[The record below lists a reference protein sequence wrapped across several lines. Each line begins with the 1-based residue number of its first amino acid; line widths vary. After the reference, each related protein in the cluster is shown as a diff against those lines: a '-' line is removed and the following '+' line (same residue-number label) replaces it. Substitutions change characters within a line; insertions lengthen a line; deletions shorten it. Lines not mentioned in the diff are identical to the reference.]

1 MTKTAQDFVIPGV
14 VLSVFLFA
22 SGVMWLFTNNSFYL
36 FDLPF
41 IGFSVAL
48 GILVDR
54 RITQFLVGFY
64 FLFFLN
70 LTLKVNMQ
78 IEGFFFQVFQGI
90 FTAAFVHFA
99 VAKLF
104 GPLVFGRG
112 FCAYGCWSAAL
123 FDFLPWRRSPG
134 RKPGLGALRYVH
146 LLVSAAL
153 VLVLMV
159 AFGVRQPL
167 GGTDSVVWFVAG
179 ISLYWLAGIGLA
191 WFLKDN
197 RAFCKYLCPIAPIMK
212 LPSRF
217 SLLRVRLDRAKC
229 IACRKCE
236 KDCPMDVPI
245 LAGSAPVSRVAST
258 ECIQCGSCVGSCPT
272 KALAPSIGGST

>member
-1 MTKTAQDFVIPGV
+1 MPKPTKDFVIPGV
-14 VLSVFLFA
+14 VLSVFLTA
-22 SGVMWLFTNNSFYL
+22 SALMWLFTRNSFYF

-48 GILVDR
+48 GILFGR

-90 FTAAFVHFA
+90 FTAAFVHYA

-112 FCAYGCWSAAL
+112 FCAYGCWSAAV

-134 RKPGLGALRYVH
+134 RKAGLGVLRWVH
-146 LLVSAAL
+146 LGASLLLV
-153 VLVLMV
+153 VFLMAV
-159 AFGVRQPL
+159 FGVRQPL
-167 GGTDSVVWFVAG
+167 GGTDSVIWFVSG
-179 ISLYWLAGIGLA
+179 ISLYWAAGIGLA
-191 WFLKDN
+191 WAMKDN
-197 RAFCKYLCPIAPIMK
+197 RAFCKYLCPIAPLMK

-217 SLLRVRLDRAKC
+217 SLLRVRLDRQKC
-229 IACRKCE
+229 IDCRLCE
-236 KDCPMDVPI
+236 KACPMDVPI
-245 LAGSAPVSRVAST
+245 LANPAPVSRIAST
-258 ECIQCGSCVGSCPT
+258 ECIQCGTCVGVCPT
-272 KALAPSIGGST
+272 KALSSTLATG